1 MEIKQET
8 KSLPRNR
15 KCGNCRYFEP
25 APLWRKG
32 WCRNP
37 RLYDRRANHLV
48 DAATIDCEQV
58 FRARIYWEPVPTSE
72 VAEFTGYS
80 QAPVGFN
87 PNPSAD
93 SGLVD
98 AGAKQQRGNAPTDGV
113 LRPRNGGIS
122 QNTPPNGI
130 PVIIRREKADA
141 APGVVRKPSQTR
153 RWLVE
158 NIPYYDKIDGPI
170 SRINLLKV
178 LPWIVILAVALWL
191 VLNVVLPK
199 KGDPQANV
207 NNPNNT
213 VQSTVTIST
222 SNNSTVAVGNPTP
235 SAAVSTVAQAT
246 VAGVKNA
253 ASPTPTISNLVPT
266 NTPPAPTAANT
277 KAPVTQARVT
287 GADGVNLR
295 KEPGTGAASTVLT
308 KIATGKLVTIR
319 SADRKNIE
327 GGEWWPVSYNG
338 IDGSIV
344 STFLEP
350 VA

>member
-58 FRARIYWEPVPTSE
+58 FRARIYWEPVPTTE
-72 VAEFTGYS
+72 VAEVNSYGASAGYN
-80 QAPVGFN
+80 A
-87 PNPSAD
+87 NPSAD

-98 AGAKQQRGNAPTDGV
+98 AGVSRGRAPSDGI
-113 LRPRNGGIS
+113 LRPRGSVS

-130 PVIIRREKADA
+130 PVITRREKADA

-170 SRINLLKV
+170 SRINLLRV
-178 LPWIVILAVALWL
+178 LPWIVILAIALWL
-191 VLNVVLPK
+191 VLNVLGGK
-199 KGDPQANV
+199 KDPTQST
-207 NNPNNT
+207 NNT
-213 VQSTVTIST
+213 LQPTASVSTTVT
-222 SNNSTVAVGNPTP
+222 GNPTP
-235 SAAVSTVAQAT
+235 SLAAT
-246 VAGVKNA
+246 VVQPTVSGNKNVLP
-253 ASPTPTISNLVPT
+253 PTVTISNLVSTSTP
-266 NTPPAPTAANT
+266 TPPTPATTQAA
-277 KAPVTQARVT
+277 VTQARVT
-287 GADGVNLR
+287 GTDGVNLR
-295 KEPGTGAASTVLT
+295 KEPGTGAASTILT
-308 KIATGKLVTIR
+308 KIAPGKLVTIR
-319 SADRKNIE
+319 SADRKTVE
-327 GGEWWPVSYNG
+327 GGVWWPVSYNG
-338 IDGSIV
+338 VDGWIL

-350 VA
+350 VTT

>member
-58 FRARIYWEPVPTSE
+58 FRARIYWEPVPTTE
-72 VAEFTGYS
+72 AAEFTGYNPS
-80 QAPVGFN
+80 SVGYN
-87 PNPSAD
+87 ANPSAD

-98 AGAKQQRGNAPTDGV
+98 AGAKRGNAPSDGV
-113 LRPRNGGIS
+113 LRPRNGVS

-130 PVIIRREKADA
+130 PVITRREKADA

-170 SRINLLKV
+170 SRINLLRV
-178 LPWIVILAVALWL
+178 LPWIVIIAVGLWL
-191 VLNVVLPK
+191 ILNVVVK
-199 KGDPQANV
+199 KEPTQA
-207 NNPNNT
+207 NNPNIT
-213 VQSTVTIST
+213 VQATATIST
-222 SNNSTVAVGNPTP
+222 SNAVIGDPTP
-235 SAAVSTVAQAT
+235 SLATPTVAQAT
-246 VAGVKNA
+246 VAGIKNA

-266 NTPPAPTAANT
+266 STPPPPTAAAT
-277 KAPVTQARVT
+277 QAAVTQARVT
-287 GADGVNLR
+287 GTDGVNLR
-295 KEPGTGAASTVLT
+295 KEPGTGAASTILT
-308 KIATGKLVTIR
+308 KIAPGKLVTIR
-319 SADRKNIE
+319 SADRKTIE
-327 GGEWWPVSYNG
+327 GGVWWPVSYDG
-338 IDGSIV
+338 IDGWIL

-350 VA
+350 VKT